1 MKKTQLVHVL
11 ETNDLERE
19 GLEEGADPEEEFNMA
34 EAKREDES
42 GGLNN
47 MNTPQEIINVD
58 TGELECTGDD
68 SEGDDADTA
77 ELLHELMQD

>member
-1 MKKTQLVHVL
+1 MVKEIKTRNILVEKLHAMKKTQLVHVL

-58 TGELECTGDD
+58 TG
-68 SEGDDADTA
+68 
-77 ELLHELMQD
+77 